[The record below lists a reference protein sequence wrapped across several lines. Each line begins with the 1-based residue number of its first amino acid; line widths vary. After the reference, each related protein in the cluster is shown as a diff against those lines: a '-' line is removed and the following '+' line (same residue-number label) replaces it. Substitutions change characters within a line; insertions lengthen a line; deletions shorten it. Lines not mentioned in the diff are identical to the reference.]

1 MYARVKKTNTTINA
15 PTTDLDTMWTQPIK
29 KEDSVEKK
37 FNPKIIYNMSI
48 VDISKKVVETL
59 LHIMK
64 DITDF
69 KYDSETYVNDAINIF
84 IRDDRLLYLGIFSII
99 IAIILF
105 FIYTTSEN
113 KESVIP
119 QFNIKIS

>member
-1 MYARVKKTNTTINA
+1 MYAKVMKDNTKISV
-15 PTTDLDTMWTQPIK
+15 PTTDLDTMWTQPLK
-29 KEDSVEKK
+29 HQNKVQTEL
-37 FNPKIIYNMSI
+37 NPKIIYNMSM

-59 LHIMK
+59 LGIMK
-64 DITDF
+64 DITEF
-69 KYDSETYVNDAINIF
+69 KYNSETVITDIIHIF
-84 IRDDRLLYLGIFSII
+84 LRDDRLLYLGIFSII

-113 KESVIP
+113 KEVVTP

>member
-15 PTTDLDTMWTQPIK
+15 PATDLDTMWTQPIK

-113 KESVIP
+113 KEPVIP

>member
-1 MYARVKKTNTTINA
+1 MYARVMKKDTTISM
-15 PTTDLDTMWTQPIK
+15 PTTDLDTIWTKPIK
-29 KEDSVEKK
+29 KENNIEKE

-48 VDISKKVVETL
+48 VDISKKVIETL

-69 KYDSETYVNDAINIF
+69 KYDPETYVNDIIDIF
-84 IRDDRLLYLGIFSII
+84 LRDDRLLYLGIFSIV
-99 IAIILF
+99 IALILF
-105 FIYTTSEN
+105 FIYATSEN
-113 KESVIP
+113 HEPVVP